1 MMAGR
6 GERRRLT
13 LMPAGGPKLPIT
25 AIPTHYCVVCPV
37 CGWRAPDDGTVLVC
51 PGVHE
56 PALLQADYQGAPLAT
71 DEDQPGLYRYRRWLP
86 IRRQLPGATKTEVYQ
101 STRLG
106 RFLGLGRLWV
116 AFNGYWPERSCEM
129 ETGTFKDLEASIV
142 LARLPD
148 DCPALVVSSAGNT
161 AAAFAALASKHRV
174 PCVVVVPARGLR
186 KIVLRRSLASW
197 VKVIALEDAEYSDA
211 ITFAETLCGDLGGVL
226 EGGTK
231 NIARRAGLSTVFLA
245 AMEKLERMPDFYFQG
260 VGSGAGAIAVH
271 EAARR
276 WSGAKTSGA
285 KTSGAKTGSAAPA
298 PRLPRL
304 MLCQNAEHASLYDSW
319 RRDGYGEQAPARKVL
334 GYEAT
339 SRCFADE
346 LTNRFP
352 PYAVR
357 GGVRDCLIESRG
369 DVCVADGSAARE
381 ASQLFRELEGID
393 IEPAAAVALACLA
406 QAVATRRVAADDLV
420 LLNITGG
427 GRQRLAQET
436 DLSTAASVRH
446 VPSHEWGASPASAT
460 LVRACT
466 SS

>member
-13 LMPAGGPKLPIT
+13 FVPVGGPKLPST
-25 AIPTHYCVVCPV
+25 AMPTHYCVVCPV

-56 PALLQADYQGAPLAT
+56 AALLQADYQGAPFTT
-71 DEDQPGLYRYRRWLP
+71 DDDQSGLYRYRRWLP
-86 IRRQLPGATKTEVYQ
+86 IRRQLPGATTTQVYQ

-106 RFLGLGRLWV
+106 RFLGLRRLWV
-116 AFNGYWPERSCEM
+116 AFSGHWPERSCEM

-142 LARLPD
+142 LSRLPD
-148 DCPALVVSSAGNT
+148 DCPALVVPSAGNT

-197 VKVIALEDAEYSDA
+197 VKVIALEEADYADA
-211 ITFAETLCGDLGGVL
+211 ITFAETLCRELGGVL

-276 WSGAKTSGA
+276 WSGAQ
-285 KTSGAKTGSAAPA
+285 TGSTAPP

-304 MLCQNAEHASLYDSW
+304 MLCQNAELAPLYDSW
-319 RRDGYGEQAPARKVL
+319 RREAYGAETPGDEVL

-369 DVCVADGSAARE
+369 DMCVADGLAAGE
-381 ASQLFRELEGID
+381 ASQLFRRLEGID
-393 IEPAAAVALACLA
+393 IEPAAAVAVACLE

-427 GRQRLAQET
+427 GRQKLAQER
-436 DLSTAASVRH
+436 DLSPATSVRY
-446 VPSHEWGASPASAT
+446 VPSHEWGASLASAS

>member
-1 MMAGR
+1 LLSTG
-6 GERRRLT
+6 T
-13 LMPAGGPKLPIT
+13 PA
-25 AIPTHYCVVCPV
+25 HYLVACPV
-37 CGWRAPDDGTVLVC
+37 CGWRALDDGTVLAC
-51 PGVHE
+51 PRGHE
-56 PALLQADYQGAPLAT
+56 PALLQADYQGARFT
-71 DEDQPGLYRYRRWLP
+71 IDDDQAGLYRYRRWLP
-86 IRRQLPGATKTEVYQ
+86 IRRQLPEAAMTEVYQ

-116 AFNGYWPERSCEM
+116 AFSGYWPERSCET
-129 ETGTFKDLEASIV
+129 ETGTFKDLEASVV
-142 LARLPD
+142 LSRLPYG
-148 DCPALVVSSAGNT
+148 CPALVVPSAGNT
-161 AAAFAALASKHRV
+161 AAAFAALASRHGV

-197 VKVIALEDAEYSDA
+197 VKVIALEDADYADA
-211 ITFAETLCGDLGGVL
+211 ITFAETLCWDLDGVL
-226 EGGTK
+226 EGGTR

-245 AMEKLERMPDFYFQG
+245 AMEKLGCMPDFYFQA

-276 WSGAKTSGA
+276 WGCTETGGA
-285 KTSGAKTGSAAPA
+285 GSA

-304 MLCQNAEHASLYDSW
+304 MLCQNAEHAPMYDSW
-319 RRDGYGEQAPARKVL
+319 RREANGKQIPADEALR
-334 GYEAT
+334 YEAT

-346 LTNRFP
+346 LINRFP

-357 GGVRDCLIESRG
+357 GGVRECLIESRG
-369 DVCVADGSAARE
+369 DMCVADGPAARK
-381 ASQLFRELEGID
+381 ASELFRRLEGID

-427 GRQRLAQET
+427 GRQRLARET
-436 DLSTAASVRH
+436 ALSPPTSVRY
-446 VPSHEWGASPASAT
+446 VPSREWGASLVSAS

>member
-1 MMAGR
+1 MMAGH
-6 GERRRLT
+6 GERRLT
-13 LMPAGGPKLPIT
+13 CTPAGGPKLPIT
-25 AIPTHYCVVCPV
+25 APPTHYSVACPV

-51 PGVHE
+51 PSAHE
-56 PALLQADYQGAPLAT
+56 PALLQADYLGVPLAT
-71 DEDQPGLYRYRRWLP
+71 DDDQPGLYRYRRWLP
-86 IRRQLPGATKTEVYQ
+86 IRRQLPGATTTAVYQ

-106 RFLGLGRLWV
+106 GFLGLRRLWV

-161 AAAFAALASKHRV
+161 AAAFAALASKHQV

-186 KIVLRRSLASW
+186 KIVQRRSLASW
-197 VKVIALEDAEYSDA
+197 VKVIALEDAEYADA
-211 ITFAETLCGDLGGVL
+211 ITFAETLCRDLGGVL

-276 WSGAKTSGA
+276 WSGVE
-285 KTSGAKTGSAAPA
+285 TGSAAPA
-298 PRLPRL
+298 ARLPRL
-304 MLCQNAEHASLYDSW
+304 MLCQNAEHAPLYDSW
-319 RRDGYGEQAPARKVL
+319 RREGYGAPAPASKVL

-346 LTNRFP
+346 LTNQLP

-357 GGVRDCLIESRG
+357 GGVRDCLIESGG
-369 DVCVADGSAARE
+369 DMCVADGSAARA
-381 ASQLFRELEGID
+381 ASQLFGELEGID

-420 LLNITGG
+420 LLNVTGG
-427 GRQRLAQET
+427 GRQRLARET
-436 DLSTAASVRH
+436 GLSTATSVRY
-446 VPSHEWGASPASAT
+446 VPSREWGASPASAT

>member
-1 MMAGR
+1 MMAGH
-6 GERRRLT
+6 GARRLT
-13 LMPAGGPKLPIT
+13 FMPVGGPKLPGT
-25 AIPTHYCVVCPV
+25 AIPTHYCVVCPA

-56 PALLQADYQGAPLAT
+56 PALLQADYQRAPFT
-71 DEDQPGLYRYRRWLP
+71 IDDDQPGLYRYRRWLP
-86 IRRQLPGATKTEVYQ
+86 VRRQLPGATTTGVFQ

-106 RFLGLGRLWV
+106 RFLGLRRLWV
-116 AFNGYWPERSCEM
+116 AFNGHWPERSCET

-142 LARLPD
+142 LSRLPD
-148 DCPALVVSSAGNT
+148 DCAALVVPSAGNT
-161 AAAFAALASKHRV
+161 AAAFAALASKHQV

-197 VKVIALEDAEYSDA
+197 VKVIALEDADYADA
-211 ITFAETLCGDLGGVL
+211 ITFAETLCQELGGVL

-276 WSGAKTSGA
+276 WSGAE
-285 KTSGAKTGSAAPA
+285 TGSAATAPQPPRL

-304 MLCQNAEHASLYDSW
+304 MLCQNAEHAPLYDRW
-319 RRDGYGEQAPARKVL
+319 RREVYGGQAPAEEVL
-334 GYEAT
+334 GYEAA

-346 LTNRFP
+346 LTNRLP
-352 PYAVR
+352 PYALR
-357 GGVRDCLIESRG
+357 GGVRDCLVESGG
-369 DVCVADGSAARE
+369 DMCIADRRAAGE
-381 ASQLFRELEGID
+381 ASQLFRDLEGID
-393 IEPAAAVALACLA
+393 VEPAAAVALACLTE
-406 QAVATRRVAADDLV
+406 AVATRRVAADDLV

-427 GRQRLAQET
+427 GRQRLARET
-436 DLSTAASVRH
+436 NLSSATSVRY
-446 VPSHEWGASPASAT
+446 VPSHEWGASLASAS

-466 SS
+466 GS

>member
-1 MMAGR
+1 
-6 GERRRLT
+6 
-13 LMPAGGPKLPIT
+13 MPST
-25 AIPTHYCVVCPV
+25 VMPTHYCVVCPA

-56 PALLQADYQGAPLAT
+56 PALLQADYQGAPFTA
-71 DEDQPGLYRYRRWLP
+71 DDGQPGLYRYRRWLP
-86 IRRQLPGATKTEVYQ
+86 IRRQLPAAATTEVYQ

-106 RFLGLGRLWV
+106 RFLGLRRLWV
-116 AFNGYWPERSCEM
+116 AFSGYWPERSCAM

-142 LARLPD
+142 LSRLPD
-148 DCPALVVSSAGNT
+148 DCPALVVPSAGNT
-161 AAAFAALASKHRV
+161 AAAFAALASQHRV
-174 PCVVVVPARGLR
+174 PCVVVVPVRGLR
-186 KIVLRRSLASW
+186 KIVLRRSLAPW
-197 VKVIALEDAEYSDA
+197 VKVIALEDADYADA

-276 WSGAKTSGA
+276 WSAAQPAG
-285 KTSGAKTGSAAPA
+285 AAPA
-298 PRLPRL
+298 PRVPRL
-304 MLCQNAEHASLYDSW
+304 MLCQNAEHAPLYESW
-319 RRDGYGEQAPARKVL
+319 SEEACGARTQADEVLRYAAPPA
-334 GYEAT
+334 
-339 SRCFADE
+339 CFADE

-357 GGVRDCLIESRG
+357 GGVRDCLIDSHG
-369 DVCVADGSAARE
+369 DMCVAAGPAARE
-381 ASQLFRELEGID
+381 ASRLFCDLEGID

-406 QAVATRRVAADDLV
+406 QAAATGRVAADDLV
-420 LLNITGG
+420 LLNVTGG
-427 GRQRLAQET
+427 GRQRLAGERELT
-436 DLSTAASVRH
+436 PVTPVRY
-446 VPSHEWGASPASAT
+446 VPSREWGASLASAS

>member
-1 MMAGR
+1 
-6 GERRRLT
+6 
-13 LMPAGGPKLPIT
+13 LPST
-25 AIPTHYCVVCPV
+25 DVPTHYSVVCPV

-51 PGVHE
+51 PVVHE
-56 PALLQADYQGAPLAT
+56 PALLQADYQGAPFAT
-71 DEDQPGLYRYRRWLP
+71 DDDQPGLYRYRRWLP
-86 IRRQLPGATKTEVYQ
+86 IRRQLRGATTTQVYQ

-106 RFLGLGRLWV
+106 RFLGLRRLWV
-116 AFNGYWPERSCEM
+116 AFSGYWPERSCEM

-142 LARLPD
+142 LSRLPD
-148 DCPALVVSSAGNT
+148 DCPALVVPSAGNT
-161 AAAFAALASKHRV
+161 AAAFAALASKHGAPRV
-174 PCVVVVPARGLR
+174 VVVVPARGLG

-197 VKVIALEDAEYSDA
+197 VKVIALEDADYADA
-211 ITFAETLCGDLGGVL
+211 ITFAETLCTDLGGVL

-276 WSGAKTSGA
+276 WSGAEP
-285 KTSGAKTGSAAPA
+285 GSAASA
-298 PRLPRL
+298 PRIPRL
-304 MLCQNAEHASLYDSW
+304 MLCQNAEHAPLYDRW
-319 RRDGYGEQAPARKVL
+319 RRDVYGAETPAGEVL
-334 GYEAT
+334 RCEAT
-339 SRCFADE
+339 SKCFADE
-346 LTNRFP
+346 LTNRLP

-369 DVCVADGSAARE
+369 DMHVADGSAARE
-381 ASQLFRELEGID
+381 ASQLFRHLEGID

-436 DLSTAASVRH
+436 DLSPATSVRY
-446 VPSHEWGASPASAT
+446 VPSHEWAAGPGERQPGTRLHELVTSLEPLESASA
-460 LVRACT
+460 
-466 SS
+466 